1 MEAYIYEI
9 FVDMIDFL
17 ILRVYY
23 KVEAEY
29 LGGIIMLLMF
39 KVKNYTSFKNE
50 SILDMRATAYVQH
63 PSHVIPINDNTG
75 LLKTTALYGANASG
89 KSNLISAMFFFEQY
103 IFSQFINKKETEDF
117 ETLDTKMKMK
127 LEPFLL
133 SDDGN
138 QASEFDIIFM
148 RNRKQIQ
155 YGFECTSKEVL
166 NEWLFIDDKK
176 VFERNGMDLSF
187 GSKYQK
193 MLGAYKKLPAERLY
207 MAVLEY
213 FLDDEAKE
221 VVLGD
226 FISFFTEEYN
236 VFTEIL
242 FESTVKGLAGIIG
255 LSKKLVSNKAY
266 REKVEHYLR
275 LIDVGIKRL
284 DVQTEMIVNERTGK
298 KKKEKVVRTVHD
310 IYDENGNVVG
320 EKLFDLQQ
328 ESTGTLRFLAY
339 IQNIIEMIS
348 NGGVFIVDEMSARL
362 HPLLTKL
369 IVDIFCSSQN
379 KKAQLI
385 FTTHDI
391 SLLNYNQ
398 FRRDEVVFVDKNE
411 RGESTL
417 YALSDLKVREDA
429 TFSKDYLQGKYGAIP
444 IFNYDEIMGGEL
456 DG

>member
-1 MEAYIYEI
+1 
-9 FVDMIDFL
+9 
-17 ILRVYY
+17 
-23 KVEAEY
+23 
-29 LGGIIMLLMF
+29 MLVMF

-63 PSHVIPINDNTG
+63 PTHVIRANGKPD

-103 IFSQFINKKETEDF
+103 IFSQFINKNENGDF
-117 ETLDTKMKMK
+117 ESNEIGMKMK
-127 LEPFLL
+127 LEPFGL
-133 SDDGN
+133 SNDTN
-138 QASEFDIIFM
+138 NASEFDIIFLH
-148 RNRKQIQ
+148 NDNQIQ

-166 NEWLFIDDKK
+166 NEWLFINDKK
-176 VFERNGMDLSF
+176 VFERTGTELSF
-187 GSKYQK
+187 GTKYQK

-207 MAVLEY
+207 VAVLEY
-213 FLDDEAKE
+213 FLDDEAKKA
-221 VVLGD
+221 VLGD
-226 FISFFTEEYN
+226 FIAFFSREYN

-255 LSKKLVSNKAY
+255 LSKKLVGNTAY
-266 REKVEHYLR
+266 RKKVEHYLR

-284 DVQTEMIVNERTGK
+284 DVQTETIFDEHTGK
-298 KKKEKVVRTVHD
+298 KRDEKVVRTVHD
-310 IYDENGNVVG
+310 IYDEAGNIVG
-320 EKLFDLQQ
+320 EKLFDLRQ

-369 IVDIFCSSQN
+369 IVDIFCSNQN
-379 KKAQLI
+379 KNAQLI

-391 SLLNYNQ
+391 SLLNNNQ

-411 RGESTL
+411 RGESSL

-429 TFSKDYLQGKYGAIP
+429 TFNKDYLQGKYGAIP
-444 IFNYDEIMGGEL
+444 IFNYDDIIGGEL
-456 DG
+456 NG

>member
-1 MEAYIYEI
+1 
-9 FVDMIDFL
+9 
-17 ILRVYY
+17 
-23 KVEAEY
+23 
-29 LGGIIMLLMF
+29 MLLMF

-63 PSHVIPINDNTG
+63 ASHVIQVDDKLG
-75 LLKTTALYGANASG
+75 LLKTAAIYGANASG

-103 IFSQFINKKETEDF
+103 IFSQFINKKDNEDF
-117 ETLDTKMKMK
+117 ESGETEMKMK
-127 LEPFLL
+127 LEPFTL
-133 SDDGN
+133 SDHGSE
-138 QASEFDIIFM
+138 ASEFDIIFL
-148 RNRKQIQ
+148 RNGKRIQ
-155 YGFECTSKEVL
+155 YGFECTQKEVL
-166 NEWLFIDDKK
+166 NEWLFINDKK
-176 VFERNGMDLSF
+176 VFERTGIELSF
-187 GSKYQK
+187 GNKYQK
-193 MLGAYKKLPAERLY
+193 MLGSYKKLPAERLY
-207 MAVLEY
+207 IAVLEY
-213 FLDDEAKE
+213 FLDDESKE
-221 VVLGD
+221 AVLGD
-226 FISFFTEEYN
+226 FISFFSEEYN

-242 FESTVKGLAGIIG
+242 FESTVKGLAGMVG
-255 LSKKLVSNKAY
+255 LSRKLVANKTY
-266 REKVEHYLR
+266 RQKVEHYLR
-275 LIDVGIKRL
+275 MIDVGIKRL
-284 DVQTEMIVNERTGK
+284 DVQTETILNERTGK

-310 IYDENGNVVG
+310 IYDDAGNVVG

-339 IQNIIEMIS
+339 IQNVIEMIS
-348 NGGVFIVDEMSARL
+348 KGGVFIVDEMSARL

-379 KKAQLI
+379 RKAQLI

-411 RGESTL
+411 RGESSL

-444 IFNYDEIMGGEL
+444 IFNYNEIKDGEL

>member
-1 MEAYIYEI
+1 
-9 FVDMIDFL
+9 
-17 ILRVYY
+17 
-23 KVEAEY
+23 
-29 LGGIIMLLMF
+29 MLLMF
-39 KVKNYTSFKNE
+39 KVRNYTSFKNE

-63 PSHVIPINDNTG
+63 PSHVIPINDKTD

-89 KSNLISAMFFFEQY
+89 KSNFISAMFFFEHY
-103 IFSQFINKKETEDF
+103 IFSQFINKKENEDF
-117 ETLDTKMKMK
+117 ESSETGMRVS
-127 LEPFLL
+127 LEPFTL
-133 SDDGN
+133 SNDGN
-138 QASEFDIIFM
+138 EASEFDIIFL
-148 RNRKQIQ
+148 RNGKQIQ

-176 VFERNGMDLSF
+176 VFDRTGTDLSF

-193 MLGAYKKLPAERLY
+193 MLSAYKKLPAERLY
-207 MAVLEY
+207 VAVLEY
-213 FLDDEAKE
+213 FLDEEAKRAI
-221 VVLGD
+221 LSD
-226 FISFFTEEYN
+226 FISFFHEEYN

-242 FESTVKGLAGIIG
+242 FESTVKGLAGIVG
-255 LSKKLVSNKAY
+255 LSKKLVSSKAY
-266 REKVEHYLR
+266 REKVENYLR

-284 DVQTEMIVNERTGK
+284 DVQTETILNERTGK

-310 IYDENGNVVG
+310 IYDETGNVVG

-348 NGGVFIVDEMSARL
+348 RGGVFIVDEMSARL

-444 IFNYDEIMGGEL
+444 IFNYDKIMGGEI

>member
-1 MEAYIYEI
+1 
-9 FVDMIDFL
+9 
-17 ILRVYY
+17 
-23 KVEAEY
+23 
-29 LGGIIMLLMF
+29 MLLMF

-63 PSHVIPINDNTG
+63 PTHVIPVNDKLG

-103 IFSQFINKKETEDF
+103 VFSQFINTKENQDF
-117 ETLDTKMKMK
+117 ESVESNMRMK
-127 LEPFLL
+127 LEPFAL
-133 SDDGN
+133 SNDNN
-138 QASEFDIIFM
+138 QASEFDIIFL
-148 RNRKQIQ
+148 RNGKQIQ
-155 YGFECTSKEVL
+155 YGFACTTKEVL
-166 NEWLFIDDKK
+166 NEWLFINDKK
-176 VFERNGMDLSF
+176 VFERTGTELSF
-187 GSKYQK
+187 GSNYQK
-193 MLGAYKKLPAERLY
+193 ILGAYKKLPAERLY
-207 MAVLEY
+207 IAVLDY
-213 FLDDEAKE
+213 FLDEESKE
-221 VVLGD
+221 VVLND
-226 FISFFTEEYN
+226 FISFFEEEYN

-242 FESTVKGLAGIIG
+242 FESTVKGLAGMIG
-255 LSKKLVSNKAY
+255 LSKKLVGNKAY
-266 REKVEHYLR
+266 REKVEYYLR

-284 DVQTEMIVNERTGK
+284 DVQTETILNERTGK

-310 IYDENGNVVG
+310 IYDEAGNVVG
-320 EKLFDLQQ
+320 EQFFDLRQ

-339 IQNIIEMIS
+339 IQNIIDMIS
-348 NGGVFIVDEMSARL
+348 KGGVFIVDEMSARL

-417 YALSDLKVREDA
+417 YSLSDLKVREDA

-444 IFNYDEIMGGEL
+444 IFNYDEIMGGEI

>member
-1 MEAYIYEI
+1 
-9 FVDMIDFL
+9 
-17 ILRVYY
+17 
-23 KVEAEY
+23 
-29 LGGIIMLLMF
+29 MLVMF

-63 PSHVIPINDNTG
+63 PTHVIRVNGKPD

-103 IFSQFINKKETEDF
+103 IFSQFINKNENGDF
-117 ETLDTKMKMK
+117 ESNEIGMKMK
-127 LEPFLL
+127 LEPFGL
-133 SDDGN
+133 SNDTN
-138 QASEFDIIFM
+138 NASEFDIIFLH
-148 RNRKQIQ
+148 NDNQIQ

-166 NEWLFIDDKK
+166 NEWLFINDKK
-176 VFERNGMDLSF
+176 VFERTGTELSF
-187 GSKYQK
+187 GTKYQK

-207 MAVLEY
+207 VAVLEY
-213 FLDDEAKE
+213 FLDDEAKKA
-221 VVLGD
+221 VLGD
-226 FISFFTEEYN
+226 FIAFFSREYN

-255 LSKKLVSNKAY
+255 LSKKLVGNTAY
-266 REKVEHYLR
+266 RNKVEHYLR

-284 DVQTEMIVNERTGK
+284 DVQTETIFDEHTGK
-298 KKKEKVVRTVHD
+298 KRDEKVVRTVHD
-310 IYDENGNVVG
+310 IYDEAGNIVG
-320 EKLFDLQQ
+320 EKLFDLRQ

-391 SLLNYNQ
+391 SLLNNNQ

-411 RGESTL
+411 RGESSL

-429 TFSKDYLQGKYGAIP
+429 TFNKDYLQGKYGAIP
-444 IFNYDEIMGGEL
+444 IFNYDDIIGGEL
-456 DG
+456 NG